1 MREFDITGMSCAACS
16 ARVESAVSKL
26 DGVTVCSVNLLTN
39 SMSVDGNVSDETVIL
54 AVQNAGYGAQVKG
67 APLPDK
73 ATDKMKLR
81 LILSVSFLLP
91 LMYLSMGHMFS
102 LPTLKNPLNAILQFS
117 LSLIILIINNRFFI
131 NGVKGV
137 IKGAP
142 NMDTLVSLGSGASF
156 IYSTALLFLS
166 PDTHLYF
173 DSAAMILTLITVG
186 KMLES
191 YSKGKTTNA
200 IKSLMDL
207 SPKTATILK
216 DDKETIIPVKDLKVG
231 DIFIVR
237 AGQSVPVD
245 AVVIEGEGALN
256 ESNLTGESAL
266 VDKGVGDKIY
276 CATTL
281 SSGFLKCEATRVG
294 EDTSLSQIIKLVS
307 SASST
312 KAPVSKIADKVSAVF
327 VPVVMSIALVSLLIW
342 LFLDK
347 PLGFALSRAVSVLV
361 ISCPCAL
368 GLATPVAIMVSSG
381 VGAKKGVLFKT
392 ATAIEN
398 AGKVKTVLLDKT
410 GTITKGKMKVCDIV
424 PYALEKDEFVRI
436 ALSLEIKS
444 EHPLAKAV
452 VKSAP
457 DVVPYE
463 TQSFKT
469 FSGSGVSAKIG
480 EDTYYGGNFKFISE
494 FASVSD
500 EQKRDIDALS
510 DMGKTVL
517 LFCKENVFLGIIAV
531 EDEIKPDSINA
542 VNEFKA
548 LGVTPV
554 MLTGDNEKTALAVAK
569 KVGITEVCAQ
579 LLPQDKQEYVKK
591 YKSGGLVLMVGDGV
605 NDAPAL
611 VSADVG
617 VAIGAGADV
626 ALDSA
631 DVVIT
636 SSHLSD
642 VVFCVKLSRHAFK
655 KIKQNLFWAFLYNA
669 LGIPLAAGVLA
680 PFNIYLT
687 PMICAAA
694 MSLSSFCVV
703 SNALLIN
710 LFSQKKEKTMEKV
723 LKVEGMM
730 CPHCEAHV
738 KKALEQIPEVISAVA
753 DHKEKK
759 VTVTLNATVEESVLK
774 AAIEKAGYTVI

>member
-16 ARVESAVSKL
+16 ARVENAVKKL

-54 AVQNAGYGAQVKG
+54 AVQNAGYGATAKG

-156 IYSTALLFLS
+156 IYSTALLIFS

-231 DIFIVR
+231 DVFIVR

-266 VDKGVGDKIY
+266 IDKGVGEKIY

-312 KAPVSKIADKVSAVF
+312 KAPVSKVADKVSAVF
-327 VPVVMSIALVSLLIW
+327 VPVVMAISLITFIIW
-342 LFLDK
+342 LCLDK
-347 PLGFALSRAVSVLV
+347 SLGFALSRAVSVLV

-392 ATAIEN
+392 AAAIEN

-424 PYALEKDEFVRI
+424 PYALEKDEFVKI
-436 ALSLEIKS
+436 ALSLELKS

-463 TQSFKT
+463 TQEFKT
-469 FSGSGVSAKIG
+469 FSGSGVSARIG
-480 EDTYYGGNFKFISE
+480 EDTYYGGNFKFISK
-494 FASVSD
+494 FTSVSD
-500 EQKRDIDALS
+500 TQKQYIDALS

-517 LFCKENVFLGIIAV
+517 LFCKESVFLGIIAV
-531 EDEIKPDSINA
+531 EDEIKPDSISA
-542 VNEFKA
+542 VNEIKA
-548 LGVTPV
+548 LGITPV
-554 MLTGDNEKTALAVAK
+554 MLTGDNEKTASAVAK
-569 KVGITEVCAQ
+569 KVGITEVCAS
-579 LLPQDKQEYVKK
+579 LLPQNKQEYVEK

-636 SSHLSD
+636 SSRLSD
-642 VVFCVKLSRHAFK
+642 VVFCVKLSRYAFK

-738 KKALEQIPEVISAVA
+738 KKALEEIPEVISAVA

-774 AAIEKAGYTVI
+774 AAVEKAGYTVI

>member
-16 ARVESAVSKL
+16 ARVENAVNKL

-39 SMSVDGNVSDETVIL
+39 SMSVDGNVSDETIIL
-54 AVQNAGYGAQVKG
+54 AVENAGYGAQVKG
-67 APLPDK
+67 TPLPDK

-102 LPTLKNPLNAILQFS
+102 LPTPQNPLNAILQFS

-216 DDKETIIPVKDLKVG
+216 GDKETIIPVKDLKVG

-266 VDKGVGDKIY
+266 VDKCVGDKIY

-312 KAPVSKIADKVSAVF
+312 KAPVSKIADKVSAIF
-327 VPVVMSIALVSLLIW
+327 VPVVMAIALVSLLIW

-410 GTITKGKMKVCDIV
+410 GTITKGK
-424 PYALEKDEFVRI
+424 RN
-436 ALSLEIKS
+436 S
-444 EHPLAKAV
+444 
-452 VKSAP
+452 
-457 DVVPYE
+457 
-463 TQSFKT
+463 
-469 FSGSGVSAKIG
+469 SG
-480 EDTYYGGNFKFISE
+480 Y
-494 FASVSD
+494 
-500 EQKRDIDALS
+500 Q
-510 DMGKTVL
+510 
-517 LFCKENVFLGIIAV
+517 
-531 EDEIKPDSINA
+531 
-542 VNEFKA
+542 
-548 LGVTPV
+548 
-554 MLTGDNEKTALAVAK
+554 
-569 KVGITEVCAQ
+569 
-579 LLPQDKQEYVKK
+579 
-591 YKSGGLVLMVGDGV
+591 
-605 NDAPAL
+605 
-611 VSADVG
+611 
-617 VAIGAGADV
+617 
-626 ALDSA
+626 
-631 DVVIT
+631 
-636 SSHLSD
+636 
-642 VVFCVKLSRHAFK
+642 
-655 KIKQNLFWAFLYNA
+655 
-669 LGIPLAAGVLA
+669 
-680 PFNIYLT
+680 
-687 PMICAAA
+687 
-694 MSLSSFCVV
+694 
-703 SNALLIN
+703 
-710 LFSQKKEKTMEKV
+710 
-723 LKVEGMM
+723 
-730 CPHCEAHV
+730 
-738 KKALEQIPEVISAVA
+738 PEVWL
-753 DHKEKK
+753 EG
-759 VTVTLNATVEESVLK
+759 NRF
-774 AAIEKAGYTVI
+774 AI